1 MNKVKASVS
10 FDFPIEGEAIK
21 RNIELAGRT
30 CYKSEDK
37 ITADSA
43 GKFIRT
49 LIKSGHE
56 SVLEHEKISIRV
68 ICDRGVSHE
77 IVRHRINSF
86 SQESTRYCDYGN
98 GKITFI
104 DLCGYVNEEQYVV
117 WSEAMLAAERAYEK
131 LRELG
136 VKPQLAR
143 NVLPNSLKTELVWT
157 ADLRQW
163 RLILNQRCAR
173 AAHPQMREIAF
184 MILEEFVRLLPEV
197 FDDIAERYAIDKVT
211 PV

>member
-10 FDFPIEGEAIK
+10 FDFPIVPEDIK

-43 GKFIRT
+43 GKFIIT

-77 IVRHRINSF
+77 IVRHRICSY

-98 GKITFI
+98 GKITFV
-104 DLCGYVNEEQYVV
+104 DMLSYLSNEQYTV
-117 WSEAMLAAERAYEK
+117 WNEAMEMAERAYEK

-157 ADLRQW
+157 ADLREW
-163 RLILNQRCAR
+163 RLILKQRTSK
-173 AAHPQMREIAF
+173 AAHPQMREIAGI
-184 MILEEFVRLLPEV
+184 ILEKFKELLPEV
-197 FDDIAERYAIDKVT
+197 FDDIV
-211 PV
+211 V